1 MRFGRRNYESRRRI
15 RVWPLIVFGLF
26 AVVYYN
32 LNQETVPLTGRAQFV
47 DVSMS
52 QELALG
58 ISSYRQILRE
68 SDVLRNGSDVEFVKR
83 VIDRLI
89 PVVTERDFEWE
100 VSVIRSEE
108 ANAFALPGGK
118 IAVYTGILP
127 IAKNE
132 DGLATILGHEM
143 AHAVARHGAERMT
156 QNKLIQWGS
165 LAASVSV
172 GELEPQHQRL
182 ILAAIGAGTHFG
194 MTLPFSRDHE
204 SEADY
209 MGLIYMARACFN
221 PEEAPKLW
229 ERMSSTGS
237 RPPELLS
244 THPDPVSRSKRMK
257 EWMKE
262 ALEVRSAH
270 CE

>member
-1 MRFGRRNYESRRRI
+1 MRFGRINYDSRRRI
-15 RVWPLIVFGLF
+15 RIWPILVFGIF

-32 LNQETVPLTGRAQFV
+32 LNQETVPIIGRAQFV

-58 ISSYRQILRE
+58 VSSYRQ
-68 SDVLRNGSDVEFVKR
+68 VLQDSNVLSSGSEVQFVSR
-83 VIDRLI
+83 VVDRLI

-100 VSVIRSEE
+100 VSVIRSDE

-127 IAKNE
+127 IAKND

-156 QNKLIQWGS
+156 QSKLIQWGS

-172 GELEPQHQRL
+172 RELEPQHQRL

-204 SEADY
+204 TEADY

-229 ERMSSTGS
+229 ERMNSGS

-244 THPDPVSRSKRMK
+244 THPDPINRSKRMK
-257 EWMKE
+257 EWMAE
-262 ALEVRSAH
+262 ALEIRKQN
-270 CE
+270 CK